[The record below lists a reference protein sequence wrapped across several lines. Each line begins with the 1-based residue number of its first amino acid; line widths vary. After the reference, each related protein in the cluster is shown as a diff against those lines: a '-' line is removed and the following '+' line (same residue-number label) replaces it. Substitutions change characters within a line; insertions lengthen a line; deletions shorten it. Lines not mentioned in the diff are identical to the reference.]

1 VTSRRVALFATVA
14 LAIWWYV
21 LERLPIGEH
30 LGFFHLA
37 PLGFGFNSMAEHLLA
52 GRFDVDLDTVIGEA
66 FFVDDRTISYF
77 GIFCA
82 LLRLPLA
89 PFGLLPTLDITGPSC
104 LLAVCL
110 GAWFQLRALQT
121 VYAACPDS
129 TRRDWLTVAFAVC
142 ILLGGQQI
150 QFARAS
156 IYQEVV
162 CWGNALAMGFVWLAV
177 RGLLHG
183 FDRRKLTAMAAFA
196 GLALLDRVSFGLGL
210 YAALGGLLLLRWRLM
225 VWPSVVL
232 AVFVAATAVVNYGRW
247 GDPLVFA
254 DFTKYAL
261 NQDQTPDRLV
271 RIAEYGAFNWRRIG
285 LGLTYYFVPVWTWIR
300 SDGHL
305 LFAEARARLVDV
317 MELPPGSFF
326 LSDPLLLGLAA
337 MGLLGLRRKATLP
350 TLALLAGLSI
360 PPILMLTA
368 ISMAYRYREEFY
380 PFLVLAALLGFQ
392 RLCAGG
398 LAFGRGTRT
407 AIVAAVVASV
417 LVSHAQAVIYA
428 VTPFGDAEQ
437 YIEPDG
443 WIGTYL
449 PRLRAGHDW

>member
-1 VTSRRVALFATVA
+1 MTSRRIALLATA
-14 LAIWWYV
+14 GLAIWWYV
-21 LERLPIGEH
+21 LERLPMGEH

-37 PLGFGFNSMAEHLLA
+37 PLGLGFNSMAAHLLA
-52 GRFDVDLDTVIGEA
+52 GRFDVDLDAFIGEA
-66 FFVDDRTISYF
+66 FFVGDRTISYF

-89 PFGLLPTLDITGPSC
+89 PFGVLATLDITGPSC

-121 VYAACPDS
+121 VYATCPES
-129 TRRDWLTVAFAVC
+129 ARRDWLTVAFAVC

-150 QFARAS
+150 QFTRAS

-177 RGLLHG
+177 SGLLRG
-183 FDRRKLTAMAAFA
+183 FGKRTLTGMAVFA
-196 GLALLDRVSFGLGL
+196 GLALLDRVSFGIGL

-225 VWPSVVL
+225 LWPSVVL
-232 AVFVAATAVVNYGRW
+232 ALFIAATAVVNYGRW

-271 RIAEYGAFNWRRIG
+271 RLAEFGTFNWRRIG
-285 LGLTYYFVPVWTWIR
+285 LGLNYYFVPVWMWIR

-305 LFAEARARLVDV
+305 LLAEARARLVDV
-317 MELPPGSFF
+317 MELPPGSFL
-326 LSDPLLLGLAA
+326 LSDPLLLGMAA
-337 MGLLGLRRKATLP
+337 MGLTGLRRKPALP

-380 PFLVLAALLGFQ
+380 PFLVLAALLGIQ

-398 LAFGRGTRT
+398 TAFGRGTRS
-407 AIVAAVVASV
+407 AIVAAVVVSV
-417 LVSHAQAVIYA
+417 LVSHALAAIYA
-428 VTPFGDAEQ
+428 VSPFGDAEQ
-437 YIEPDG
+437 YVEADG